1 MDVNIASFGSFGQVC
16 DDMQVGFSPQ
26 IVCFCCPYDQG
37 DDTTSN
43 YVSGTLCLFSER
55 MQLSS
60 LEAHFLL

>member
-16 DDMQVGFSPQ
+16 DDMQVGFLPQ
-26 IVCFCCPYDQG
+26 MVCFCCPYDQG